1 MSDLEAR
8 LADLGNALDVGD
20 SAVAA
25 GVVMARLD
33 GSVAPR
39 GGRRGWLL
47 KVAVVVVVVAGALV
61 AVPRSREALADWF
74 GLRGVRIER
83 RDERGGGTPAPF
95 ALPGPGQSRMV
106 TVDGKQ
112 ILVSS
117 IAGVL
122 DDGLVRKIVGPGTGV
137 QQVMVGGAPGLWID
151 GEPHDVLYRLPD
163 GDVTVTRTAGNTL
176 LWQTG
181 EVLRRVEGFD
191 DLASAVAFAALGT

>member
-8 LADLGNALDVGD
+8 LADLGHALDVGD

-25 GVVMARLD
+25 GAVMERLD
-33 GSVAPR
+33 ESMSPG

-47 KVAVVVVVVAGALV
+47 KVAAVVVVVVGVLA
-61 AVPRSREALADWF
+61 AVPRSREALADWL

-83 RDERGGGTPAPF
+83 RDERGAGTPAPF
-95 ALPGPGQSRMV
+95 TLPGPGQSRSV

-122 DDGLVRKIVGPGTGV
+122 DEILIRKTVGPGTGV
-137 QQVMVGGAPGLWID
+137 QQVMVGGSPGLWID

-163 GDVTVTRTAGNTL
+163 GDVTVARAAGNTL
-176 LWQTG
+176 LWQNG
-181 EVLRRVEGFD
+181 EVLHRVEGFD
-191 DLASAVAFAALGT
+191 DLASAIAFAASGT